1 MKNFKSKYFL
11 GFLLLVSL
19 FISVASC
26 SSDDDSGS
34 SGSLSIE
41 SVSLAINDS
50 LVTTGY
56 VENMYIIRGAG
67 FSGMRKIFFNDVQ
80 ADFNPTLVTD
90 KVLFVTIPLETPF
103 QNIGTSDK
111 IRIETING
119 NIEYDFVIG
128 QPEPK
133 ILSFDPVAG
142 GTGDIVTIK
151 GTVFDNLISVKFD
164 DIPATIV
171 SSTSTEIK
179 VEIPAGVVQSKIFVE
194 TAGGIAESPGSFG
207 FKRIIYDDDLGE
219 GFQLWGGWG
228 GTQDLANTTPV
239 KRGTY
244 SIKRV
249 TEGWSAL
256 QIGYSGST
264 LNLGTDVTAVK
275 VSIYAETTGK
285 LKIVFNGD
293 DAHGKVIDVVAGQWL
308 DFTIPVSEITSQT
321 TFSQLWVQEFS
332 GAGNVIYIDDF
343 GFI

>member
-1 MKNFKSKYFL
+1 MKNFKYKCFL
-11 GFLLLVSL
+11 GVLLLASI
-19 FISVASC
+19 FISIASC
-26 SSDDDSGS
+26 SSDDNATSG
-34 SGSLSIE
+34 GLSID

-50 LVTTGY
+50 LVTTGF
-56 VENMYIIRGAG
+56 VENMYIIKGSG
-67 FSGMRKIFFNDVQ
+67 FSKMTKIFFNEVQ

-90 KVLFVTIPLETPF
+90 KVIFVTIPKETPF
-103 QNIGTSDK
+103 QNPGTSDK
-111 IRIETING
+111 IRIETITE
-119 NIEYDFVIG
+119 IVEYDFIIG

-133 ILSFDPVAG
+133 ITSFDPVAG
-142 GTGDIVTIK
+142 GIGDIVTIK
-151 GTVFDNLISVKFD
+151 GVVFDNLLSVKFD
-164 DIPATIV
+164 EIEAVIV

-179 VEIPAGVVQSKIFVE
+179 VEIPAGVVQAKIFVE

-228 GTQDLANTTPV
+228 GTQDLANTAIV
-239 KRGTY
+239 KRGTH

-285 LKIVFNGD
+285 VRIVFNGD
-293 DAHGKVIDVVAGQWL
+293 DSHGKVLDLVAGQWI
-308 DFTIPVSEITSQT
+308 DFTIPVSEITAQT
-321 TFSQLWVQEFS
+321 TLSQIWVQEFS

>member
-1 MKNFKSKYFL
+1 MKKIKKVHICSFL
-11 GFLLLVSL
+11 FIASLFVSL
-19 FISVASC
+19 LSC
-26 SSDDDSGS
+26 SSDDTEGSG
-34 SGSLSIE
+34 GLKIE
-41 SVSLAINDS
+41 SVSLAVNDS
-50 LVTTGY
+50 LVTTGF
-56 VENMYIIRGAG
+56 VENMYIIRGSG
-67 FSGMRKIFFNDVQ
+67 FKGTQKIFFNNVQ

-90 KVLFVTIPLETPF
+90 KVIFVTIPLEAPF
-103 QNIGTSDK
+103 QNVGTSDK
-111 IRIETING
+111 IRIETVNG
-119 NIEYDFVIG
+119 DIEYDFVIG

-133 ILSFDPVAG
+133 ITSFNPVAG

-164 DIPATIV
+164 EIEALIV

-179 VEIPAGVVQSKIFVE
+179 VEIPAGVVQAKIYVE
-194 TAGGIAESPGSFG
+194 TAGGTAESPGSFG
-207 FKRIIYDDDLGE
+207 FKRIIYDDALGE

-228 GTQDLANTTPV
+228 GTQDLQNTTPV

-264 LNLGTDVTAVK
+264 LNLGTDVNAVK

-285 LKIVFNGD
+285 VRIVFNGD
-293 DAHGKVIDVVAGQWL
+293 DSHGKVLDVVAGQWI

-321 TFSQLWVQEFS
+321 TLSQIWIQEFS
-332 GAGNVIYIDDF
+332 GSGNVLYIDDF